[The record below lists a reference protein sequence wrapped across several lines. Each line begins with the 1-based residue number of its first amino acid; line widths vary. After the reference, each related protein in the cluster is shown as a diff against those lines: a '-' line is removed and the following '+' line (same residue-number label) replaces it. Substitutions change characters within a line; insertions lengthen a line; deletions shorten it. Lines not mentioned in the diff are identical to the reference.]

1 MVSKLK
7 AFAENKRN
15 GGIKKNVNCR
25 AHMWL
30 LLDTNSGPRPCRAS
44 ALPLNYPNMLILKC
58 NITNTNSFERWLNKL
73 SRHGK
78 KVPKEKGK

>member
-7 AFAENKRN
+7 EVVEDKRN

-30 LLDTNSGPRPCRAS
+30 LLDTNSGPRSCRAS
-44 ALPLNYPNMLILKC
+44 ALPLNYPNMLIFKH
-58 NITNTNSFERWLNKL
+58 NITNTNLFERWLNKETKRCYW
-73 SRHGK
+73 S
-78 KVPKEKGK
+78 